1 MTTFQRLLNNSHPAL
16 NKDPVPQPSLYFMP
30 TSGGVIVI
38 KDGVLQMTR
47 QSPITLSTYT
57 ISSLAS
63 HLASLTGFDAQ
74 AVVNGNLSALA
85 LLDGT
90 YTLTANIALTIP
102 IFTSILWQ
110 IMRTLSLELEQLLQQ
125 DNESDFQI
133 TPQTATGIWLNELGS
148 IYNVPRE
155 QDEPDSLYAIRLFDF
170 SLASRI
176 NNISIE
182 RALNDL
188 GYSAT
193 VDDVTPGPAFEVN
206 VQLPTYAPNGFVY
219 STGSL
224 ASLVN
229 QLKAAGVQ
237 STINLQGQL
246 SDTIYISDSISTST
260 SPAAW
265 TWDSFKWGQFSW

>member
-1 MTTFQRLLNNSHPAL
+1 MTEQF
-16 NKDPVPQPSLYFMP
+16 
-30 TSGGVIVI
+30 
-38 KDGVLQMTR
+38 
-47 QSPITLSTYT
+47 PITLSTYT

-63 HLASLTGFDAQ
+63 YLASLTGFDVQ
-74 AVVNGNLSALA
+74 AVVNGSLSALS

-90 YTLTANIALTIP
+90 YTLTTNTAFTIP

-188 GYSAT
+188 GYETSVT
-193 VDDVTPGPAFEVN
+193 DTTPGPAFSVD
-206 VQLPTYAPNGFVY
+206 VTLPTYAPSGFVY

-224 ASLVN
+224 GNLVD

-246 SDTIYISDSISTST
+246 SDTIHISDSISSST
-260 SPAAW
+260 NPATW
-265 TWDSFKWGQFSW
+265 TVGDSLTIGQFTV